1 MSDLLARASSGGA
14 RRFPRQSKA
23 SLSQFKRIHPPAM
36 IENSSGIILRTR
48 PLTETSLIVNW
59 LTPELGRVATVAK
72 GARRA
77 KSPFAGKL
85 DLFYTADFSFV
96 RSRSSELH
104 NLREVKL
111 HATRSGIREDMGKF
125 QQAAYAAACL
135 EQATETETPLLE
147 LFKLVEGFL
156 DFLGA
161 NPAPPQNIFALELK
175 LLRELGLEPDFAE
188 ARLTPGAEK
197 IVKTLIEGDWG
208 HVLRLKLSGSQKDE
222 LGQFLH
228 GFLIA
233 HLGKLPRGRAM
244 ALA

>member
-1 MSDLLARASSGGA
+1 
-14 RRFPRQSKA
+14 
-23 SLSQFKRIHPPAM
+23 M
-36 IENSSGIILRTR
+36 IENSAGIILRTR
-48 PLTETSLIVNW
+48 PLTETSLIVCW

-111 HATRSGIREDMGKF
+111 HATRSGIREDMGKL
-125 QQAAYAAACL
+125 QQAAYAAACI
-135 EQATETETPLLE
+135 EQATETETPLPE
-147 LFKLVEGFL
+147 IFQLVESFL
-156 DFLGA
+156 DFLGTH
-161 NPAPPQNIFALELK
+161 PAHTQNIFALELK

-188 ARLTPGAEK
+188 TRLTLGTRK
-197 IVKTLIEGDWG
+197 VIESLLESDWNN
-208 HVLRLKLSGSQKDE
+208 VLRLKLSEPQKDE
-222 LGQFLH
+222 LGKFLH
-228 GFLIA
+228 GFLIL